1 MEQQA
6 TVPTHAPTKG
16 ERYREIIATLGKHG
30 LSAATGHPAAE
41 QLRLACEE
49 LGTTFIKLGQT
60 LSTRADLL
68 PESYRL
74 ELRKLTDEVPGVPYE
89 AVAQILRDELG
100 ASPGKLFA
108 RFDREPLG
116 SASIGQVHGAKL
128 HDGREV
134 VVKIIK
140 PGVEDL
146 VDIDLQIIEDLAKQ
160 ASDRWPILDDY
171 GAVDLVEEFSDTL
184 RAELDYTREAANIEF
199 FRTFFEDERGIKIPD
214 VMYELSTKRVITL
227 ERIDGQKP
235 CDLTDRAKRKRETT
249 AERIAR
255 FVLEPAFGEGLF
267 YADPHNGNFIVEP
280 GGAVGVLDFG
290 MTGRLA
296 PQARRRVADIFMAFD
311 RRDPER
317 VTDRLMQIAAPK
329 HPIDRAMLGGEIS
342 RTMERHLAPDLKG
355 VHFGEALTDM
365 LDTIRRYKLRLP
377 GPIALLFKALVM
389 CEGLI
394 EQISPELNMSAFIST
409 LSEKILYQR
418 IAGQDLPGNIR
429 NAALDAAELSIDL
442 PRRADRVLSEV
453 ERGNLRVWTR
463 VEDMERTMARF
474 ERAVETTNATLLAS
488 ASIVGLAI
496 VMLMYHPSG
505 WGRWIGYAFWSVV
518 AIVFVF
524 SLRTVWAAFKK
535 RKVS

>member
-6 TVPTHAPTKG
+6 TVPTHVPSKA
-16 ERYREIIATLGKHG
+16 ERYREIIATLAKHG

-74 ELRKLTDEVPGVPYE
+74 ELRKLTDDVPGVPYE
-89 AVAQILRDELG
+89 AVASIIRDELG
-100 ASPGKLFA
+100 ASPDKLFA
-108 RFDREPLG
+108 RFDREPIG
-116 SASIGQVHGAKL
+116 SASIGQVHAAQL

-146 VDIDLQIIEDLAKQ
+146 VDIDLQIMEDLAQQ
-160 ASDRWPILDDY
+160 ASERWPILDEY
-171 GAVDLVEEFSDTL
+171 GAVDLVEEFGDTL
-184 RAELDYTREAANIEF
+184 RAELDYTREAGNVEF
-199 FRTFFEDERGIKIPD
+199 FRTFFEEERGIKIPL
-214 VMYELSTKRVITL
+214 VISERSAKRVITL
-227 ERIDGQKP
+227 ERLEGQRP
-235 CDLTDRAKRKRETT
+235 SEMTDRAKRKRETA
-249 AERIAR
+249 AERIAT

-267 YADPHNGNFIVEP
+267 YADPHNGNFIVQT
-280 GGAVGVLDFG
+280 GGVVGVLDFG

-296 PQARRRVADIFMAFD
+296 PQARRSVADIFMAFD

-342 RTMERHLAPDLKG
+342 RLMERHLAPDLKG
-355 VHFGEALTDM
+355 VEFGQALTDM

-394 EQISPELNMSAFIST
+394 EQISPESNMNDFISS

-463 VEDMERTMARF
+463 VEDMERTVARF

-496 VMLMYHPSG
+496 VMLIYHPSG
-505 WGRWIGYAFWSVV
+505 WGRWIGYAFWTVV
-518 AIVFVF
+518 AIVLVF

-535 RKVS
+535 RKVR

>member
-1 MEQQA
+1 MLRSES
-6 TVPTHAPTKG
+6 K
-16 ERYREIIATLGKHG
+16 
-30 LSAATGHPAAE
+30 AAS
-41 QLRLACEE
+41 L
-49 LGTTFIKLGQT
+49 
-60 LSTRADLL
+60 D
-68 PESYRL
+68 
-74 ELRKLTDEVPGVPYE
+74 
-89 AVAQILRDELG
+89 RDD
-100 ASPGKLFA
+100 S
-108 RFDREPLG
+108 
-116 SASIGQVHGAKL
+116 Q
-128 HDGREV
+128 
-134 VVKIIK
+134 
-140 PGVEDL
+140 
-146 VDIDLQIIEDLAKQ
+146 
-160 ASDRWPILDDY
+160 ILDDY
-171 GAVDLVEEFSDTL
+171 GAIDLAEEFGDTL
-184 RAELDYTREAANIEF
+184 RAELDYTREAGNIEF

-214 VMYELSTKRVITL
+214 VIYELSTKRVITL
-227 ERIDGQKP
+227 ERIGGQKP
-235 CDLTDRAKRKRETT
+235 SELTDRAKRKRETS

-329 HPIDRAMLGGEIS
+329 HPIDRAMLGGEIA

-377 GPIALLFKALVM
+377 GPVALLFRALVM

-394 EQISPELNMSAFIST
+394 EQISPESNMNEFISS

-418 IAGQDLPGNIR
+418 IAGQDLPGSIR

-442 PRRADRVLSEV
+442 PRRADRVLSEI

-518 AIVFVF
+518 AIVLLF
-524 SLRTVWAAFKK
+524 SLRTVWATFKK

>member
-6 TVPTHAPTKG
+6 TVPTHAPSKG

-30 LSAATGHPAAE
+30 LSAATGHPGAA

-49 LGTTFIKLGQT
+49 LGTTFIKLGQA

-68 PESYRL
+68 PEPYRV

-89 AVAQILRDELG
+89 AVASIIRDELG
-100 ASPGKLFA
+100 ASPDKLFA
-108 RFDREPLG
+108 RFDRRPLG
-116 SASIGQVHGAKL
+116 SASIGQVHAAKL

-146 VDIDLQIIEDLAKQ
+146 VEIDLQIMEDLAHQ
-160 ASDRWPILDDY
+160 ASDRWSILDEY
-171 GAVDLVEEFSDTL
+171 GAVDLVEEFGDTL
-184 RAELDYTREAANIEF
+184 RAELDYTREAGNIEF
-199 FRTFFEDERGIKIPD
+199 FREFFEEERGFTIPA
-214 VMYELSTKRVITL
+214 VIYERSTKRVITL
-227 ERIDGQKP
+227 ERIAGQKP
-235 CDLTDRAKRKRETT
+235 SELTERAKRKRETV

-267 YADPHNGNFIVEP
+267 YADPHNGNFIVET

-342 RTMERHLAPDLKG
+342 RLMERHLAPDLKG
-355 VHFGEALTDM
+355 VQFGEALTDM

-394 EQISPELNMSAFIST
+394 EQISPESNMNEFISS

-442 PRRADRVLSEV
+442 PRRADRVLSEI

-518 AIVFVF
+518 AIVCVF

-535 RKVS
+535 RKVR

>member
-6 TVPTHAPTKG
+6 TVPTHAPSKG

-49 LGTTFIKLGQT
+49 LGTTFIKLGQA

-89 AVAQILRDELG
+89 AVAGIIRDELG
-100 ASPGKLFA
+100 ASPDKLFA
-108 RFDREPLG
+108 SFDRRPLG
-116 SASIGQVHGAKL
+116 SASIGQVHAAKL
-128 HDGREV
+128 RDGRDV

-146 VDIDLQIIEDLAKQ
+146 VEIDLQIMEDLAHQ
-160 ASDRWPILDDY
+160 ASDRWSILDEY
-171 GAVDLVEEFSDTL
+171 GAVDLVEEFGDTL
-184 RAELDYTREAANIEF
+184 RAELDYTREAGNIEF
-199 FRTFFEDERGIKIPD
+199 FREFFEEERGITIPA
-214 VMYELSTKRVITL
+214 VIYERSTKRVITL
-227 ERIDGQKP
+227 ERIAGQKP
-235 CDLTDRAKRKRETT
+235 SELTERAKRKRETT

-267 YADPHNGNFIVEP
+267 YADPHNGNFIVET

-342 RTMERHLAPDLKG
+342 RLMERHLAPDLKG
-355 VHFGEALTDM
+355 VQFGLALTDM

-394 EQISPELNMSAFIST
+394 EQISPESNMNEFISS

-418 IAGQDLPGNIR
+418 IAGQDLPGSIR

-442 PRRADRVLSEV
+442 PRRADRVLSEI

-518 AIVFVF
+518 AIVCVF

-535 RKVS
+535 RKVR